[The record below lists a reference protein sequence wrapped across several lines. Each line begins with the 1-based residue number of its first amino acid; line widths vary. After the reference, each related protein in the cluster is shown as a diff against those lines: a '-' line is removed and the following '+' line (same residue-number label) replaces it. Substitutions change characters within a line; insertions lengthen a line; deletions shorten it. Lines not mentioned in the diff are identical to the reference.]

1 MSIEG
6 ELTMP
11 IPTISLGFP
20 PGPHALEAADVAE
33 DVGYERLWL
42 YDSAAIW
49 EDVWITMGLVAQRTE
64 RIRLGTAVLVPNLR
78 HVMTTASAVLTME
91 RMWPGR
97 LTLGFGTGFTARR
110 VLGQGALTWS
120 FTSRYIR
127 QLKRLLAGE
136 VVEID
141 GQPCQMIHH
150 PEMALG
156 RPVEVPVIISAL
168 GPKGQ
173 GIAREIAD
181 GLMMLGPSD
190 GSWDHFVQMVHG
202 TVLDDGEGPH
212 DERVIDAAGPWWVM
226 SHHSSWEASP
236 ERLRS
241 VPGGDAYLEQ
251 LLVDRP
257 EDALHLAVHEGH
269 ATHLTARDRILVDAA
284 GDDLVWTRGWVGDP
298 GYIREQLAAAA
309 ESGTTEIIYNPAG
322 HDPIREVRAFAEAA
336 FG

>member
-1 MSIEG
+1 M
-6 ELTMP
+6 
-11 IPTISLGFP
+11 PTISLGFP

-33 DVGYERLWL
+33 DMGYERLWL

-49 EDVWITMGLVAQRTE
+49 EDVWITMGLVAERTE
-64 RIRLGTAVLVPNLR
+64 RIQLGTAVLVPNLR
-78 HVMTTASAVLTME
+78 HVMTTASAVLTIE

-110 VLGQGALTWS
+110 VLGQGAVTWS
-120 FTSRYIR
+120 YLSRYVQ
-127 QLKRLLAGE
+127 QLKALLAGQ

-141 GQPCQMIHH
+141 GRPCQMIHH
-150 PEMALG
+150 PEMAMA
-156 RPVEVPVIISAL
+156 RPVEVPIVLSAL

-173 GIAREIAD
+173 AITRDVAD

-190 GSWDHFVQMVHG
+190 GTWSTFVQMIHG
-202 TVLDDGEGPH
+202 TVLDDGEGRH

-241 VPGGDAYLEQ
+241 VPGGEAYLEQ
-251 LLVDRP
+251 LAIDRP
-257 EDALHLAVHEGH
+257 EDAAHLAVHEGH
-269 ATHLTARDRILVDAA
+269 ATHLTGRDRILVEAA
-284 GDDLVWTRGWVGDP
+284 GDDLDWARSWVGDA
-298 GYIREQLAAAA
+298 GYLRDRLTQAA
-309 ESGTTEIIYNPAG
+309 ETGTTEVIYNPAG
-322 HDPIREVRAFAEAA
+322 SDPIREVRAFAEAA